1 MGRSSRRST
10 TSSMK
15 RDDTDR
21 GAEQKAE
28 KWPFWPL
35 CSQDGGAEQ
44 KAEKWPFWPLCF
56 QEAGREAG
64 RGWYA
69 YENMNSI
76 VGWSH
81 DNQRGHAASERGFI
95 HVQSQWTTRR
105 CLGWATSGL
114 ALGYETGS

>member
-56 QEAGREAG
+56 QEAGREQQAAEG
-64 RGWYA
+64 EKTHCTNGGDEGIDGWY
-69 YENMNSI
+69 I
-76 VGWSH
+76 VDDDYDDEEKEDEEVG
-81 DNQRGHAASERGFI
+81 
-95 HVQSQWTTRR
+95 
-105 CLGWATSGL
+105 
-114 ALGYETGS
+114 